1 MIKDIQALLSHH
13 HAEAIRLKNASD
25 AAEPFKREALQ
36 QLAIET
42 IALKN
47 ILENQK

>member
-1 MIKDIQALLSHH
+1 MN
-13 HAEAIRLKNASD
+13 RRNLKNRTAE
-25 AAEPFKREALQ
+25 AEPFKREALQ

-47 ILENQK
+47 ILENEHAQL